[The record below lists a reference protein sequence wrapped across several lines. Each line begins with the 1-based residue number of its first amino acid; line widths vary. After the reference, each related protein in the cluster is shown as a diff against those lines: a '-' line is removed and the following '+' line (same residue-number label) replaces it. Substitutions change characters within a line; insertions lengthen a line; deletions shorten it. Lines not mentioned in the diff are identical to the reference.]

1 MLNRHRMLLT
11 SNLDLRSAFR
21 AIMNSGV
28 YRVNAYIRI
37 HIFSLQ
43 RIEPKTP
50 PPLPPAL
57 GDNFLSASHS
67 FSESTLLKLD
77 NILWNVLL
85 CLAISL
91 KYLMIFEKRRE
102 NSNKR
107 NKTYVS
113 LVGTFCLQYA
123 CTFLVIYSSFCKKK
137 KWSHQ
142 FVVWNEN
149 PFVINVIDAKKSLP
163 ILS

>member
-1 MLNRHRMLLT
+1 
-11 SNLDLRSAFR
+11 
-21 AIMNSGV
+21 MNSGV

-50 PPLPPAL
+50 PPAL

-77 NILWNVLL
+77 NILLNVLL

-107 NKTYVS
+107 NKTY
-113 LVGTFCLQYA
+113 TY
-123 CTFLVIYSSFCKKK
+123 
-137 KWSHQ
+137 
-142 FVVWNEN
+142 
-149 PFVINVIDAKKSLP
+149 P
-163 ILS
+163 

>member
-1 MLNRHRMLLT
+1 MLSRHRMLLT

-43 RIEPKTP
+43 RIGPKT
-50 PPLPPAL
+50 PPAL

-91 KYLMIFEKRRE
+91 KYLMIFEKKRE

-107 NKTYVS
+107 NKTY
-113 LVGTFCLQYA
+113 TYPFCLQYA
-123 CTFLVIYSSFCKKK
+123 CTCLVIYSSFCKK

-163 ILS
+163 ILI